1 MGLRKLLVQVAAL
14 TLTCGVAAAQSDEP
28 TPKLSAK
35 TAHAKRTAPGK
46 SEKNEAAE
54 AAPCPRGTW
63 KDDPVCF
70 GEGEKDALPTP
81 SVSSVSSGAP
91 SGASIK
97 PTATLNPRPPGP
109 GGGVYQ
115 PGVIYQSNGNAVT
128 SNYGG
133 GVKLDLPF

>member
-1 MGLRKLLVQVAAL
+1 MGLRNLLIWLAAL
-14 TLTCGVAAAQSDEP
+14 TLTCGVAAAQSDQP
-28 TPKLSAK
+28 APKLSAK
-35 TAHAKRTAPGK
+35 PAHARRTGPATADKTAP
-46 SEKNEAAE
+46 SET
-54 AAPCPRGTW
+54 APCARGTW

-81 SVSSVSSGAP
+81 SAGSVTAGAP
-91 SGASIK
+91 GEASIK
-97 PTATLNPRPPGP
+97 PTATLNPRPTSP

-115 PGVIYQSNGNAVT
+115 PGVVYQSNGSAVT